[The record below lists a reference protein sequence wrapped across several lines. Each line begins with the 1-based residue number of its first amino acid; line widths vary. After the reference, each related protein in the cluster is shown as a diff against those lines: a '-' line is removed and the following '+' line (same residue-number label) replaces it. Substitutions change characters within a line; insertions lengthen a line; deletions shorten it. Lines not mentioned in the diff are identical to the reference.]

1 VPEHRRRVAG
11 GVGAGRREQV
21 GVANAARDEADE
33 DLARLRLGEVD
44 FLYLERLA
52 ELLQHRGTD
61 LHAGGP
67 TSFSNGP
74 AAQKGVVDDE
84 QQPPYGAYAAIMA
97 AFCGGLLGAGLLAR
111 ALGRDPEE
119 HTTLDLVTLA
129 LATYKAARTLSRDEV
144 TSFLR
149 EPFVE
154 GRAHEGGEDPV
165 EDGGMRQALGELVTC
180 SRCVG
185 TWVAAGLGATQIVA
199 PRFGRLLTWSL
210 GAAGLND
217 FLQAGFAAL
226 TNKSNEIEE
235 RVS

>member
-1 VPEHRRRVAG
+1 VEP
-11 GVGAGRREQV
+11 
-21 GVANAARDEADE
+21 
-33 DLARLRLGEVD
+33 
-44 FLYLERLA
+44 
-52 ELLQHRGTD
+52 
-61 LHAGGP
+61 
-67 TSFSNGP
+67 
-74 AAQKGVVDDE
+74 E

-97 AFCGGLLGAGLLAR
+97 TFCGGLLGAGLLAR
-111 ALGRDPEE
+111 ALGRDSDEQSA
-119 HTTLDLVTLA
+119 LDLVTLA

-154 GRAHEGGEDPV
+154 GRAHEGGEDPI
-165 EDGGMRQALGELVTC
+165 EDGGMRQAVGELVTC

-199 PRFGRLLTWSL
+199 PRFGRLLTWTL

-217 FLQAGFAAL
+217 FLQASFAAL

>member
-1 VPEHRRRVAG
+1 
-11 GVGAGRREQV
+11 
-21 GVANAARDEADE
+21 
-33 DLARLRLGEVD
+33 
-44 FLYLERLA
+44 
-52 ELLQHRGTD
+52 
-61 LHAGGP
+61 
-67 TSFSNGP
+67 
-74 AAQKGVVDDE
+74 
-84 QQPPYGAYAAIMA
+84 M
-97 AFCGGLLGAGLLAR
+97 GAGLLAR

-119 HTTLDLVTLA
+119 HTALDLVTLA

-165 EDGGMRQALGELVTC
+165 EDGGMRQAVGELVTC
-180 SRCVG
+180 SRCIG

-210 GAAGLND
+210 GTAGLND